1 MTARIA
7 DLDPDQLSEE
17 QKVIYDTIANG
28 PRKGV
33 RGPLAV
39 WLHRPG
45 LARTAQALGQ
55 YCRYETSLE
64 PRLSELAI
72 LILGRYWSAGY
83 EWAAHK
89 PIALNA
95 GLSEAVVNAIRDGQA
110 PAFDQHD
117 EAAVYAFLTELL
129 RNHKVSPSVF
139 AFAESMLGKDGVVDL
154 TGIAGY
160 YTLISMTINVFEI
173 PVPEGAIS
181 EMED

>member
-1 MTARIA
+1 MPARIA

-17 QKVIYDTIANG
+17 QKIIYDTIANG

-39 WLHRPG
+39 WLNRPG

-72 LILGRYWSAGY
+72 LMLGRYWSAGY

-89 PIALNA
+89 PIALEA
-95 GLSEAVVNAIRDGQA
+95 GLSEAIVNAIRDGQA
-110 PAFDQHD
+110 PFFDHQD
-117 EAAVYAFLTELL
+117 EAAVYAFLTDLL
-129 RNHKVSPSVF
+129 HDHKVSEPVFEFAKSV
-139 AFAESMLGKDGVVDL
+139 LGKDGVVDL

-160 YTLISMTINVFEI
+160 YTLISMTINVFEV
-173 PVPEGAIS
+173 PVPEGAID
-181 EMED
+181 EMEN